1 MKKITSLL
9 MMLCVGVFVVGCG
22 EQAADDTS
30 SGGASAPDATPE
42 DLEMMKRM
50 MGNIQVSPEMMEK
63 LISTT
68 PDKENVP
75 SK

>member
-1 MKKITSLL
+1 MT
-9 MMLCVGVFVVGCG
+9 LCVGIFVVGCG

-30 SGGASAPDATPE
+30 SGEASAPDATPE

-50 MGNIQVSPEMMEK
+50 MGNIQVSPEMMKK
-63 LISTT
+63 LISNK
-68 PDKENVP
+68 PDKEAAP